1 MPRSVATMLMFEG
14 TAEQAMRFYV
24 SLFDDAS
31 IVAIDR
37 YGPSE
42 AGKEGSVKHARFKLA
57 GHELTCIDSPATH
70 AFGFTP
76 STSLVATCR
85 DAAEV
90 DELFARLAE
99 GGKVLMPL
107 DDYGFG
113 RFGWTN
119 DRFGVSWQV
128 GLV

>member
-14 TAEQAMRFYV
+14 VAEEAMRFYV

-31 IVAIDR
+31 IATIDR
-37 YGPSE
+37 YGPGE
-42 AGKEGSVKHARFKLA
+42 AGKEGSVKHARFMLA
-57 GHELTCIDSPATH
+57 GHTLTCIDSPVAHGFT
-70 AFGFTP
+70 FTP
-76 STSLVATCR
+76 STSLVITCKH
-85 DAAEV
+85 AQEV
-90 DELFARLAE
+90 DSLFIRLAE

-113 RFGWTN
+113 RFGWTG
-119 DRFGVSWQV
+119 DRYGVSWQI